1 MLCYEDSSLSHQCT
15 KDDFSFCCEEY
26 KEFCLLVAACL
37 RQMVE
42 RRSREHPRKITVVQ
56 REKKMIQRTAQ
67 ERALAM

>member
-1 MLCYEDSSLSHQCT
+1 MKLPPSLTMQCT
-15 KDDFSFCCEEY
+15 KGDFSFCCEEY

-56 REKKMIQRTAQ
+56 REEKMIQKTAQ